1 MTPCQQR
8 CWDNTDTIAITDT
21 DTVTYTGADTNNL

>member
-1 MTPCQQR
+1 MTPCQQW
-8 CWDNTDTIAITDT
+8 CWDNTDAIPNTDT